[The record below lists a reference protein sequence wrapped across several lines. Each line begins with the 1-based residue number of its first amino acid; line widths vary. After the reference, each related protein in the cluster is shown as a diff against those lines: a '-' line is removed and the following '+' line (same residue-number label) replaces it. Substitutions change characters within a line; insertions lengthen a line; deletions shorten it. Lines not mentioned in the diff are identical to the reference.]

1 MDFCGCSVISFIV
14 FPLRNDC
21 MLLISCLLVDVL
33 QEKTTYFPYIS
44 ISKHHVFGCSLTIS
58 HLCREGISDITYH
71 LSFTTGISKN
81 SLFIQ
86 AVMSTHQMTK
96 LREVKLYSW
105 NSQFHS
111 CQSIH
116 YMWTITHN
124 FRILLKILTLVL
136 LNDLDTLINYEHHD
150 KSTRIHTKIH
160 LMTVLQ

>member
-1 MDFCGCSVISFIV
+1 MDFYSCSVISFIV

-150 KSTRIHTKIH
+150 KSTKIHTKIH